1 MSFQAVLE
9 QFKTVFNK
17 LTLLQKISI
26 ITATVAVFLSVA
38 VLIIWANKPV
48 YKTLYANMNAD
59 DAGLVISKLK
69 EKKIPYRLKDNG
81 RTVEVPQNKVY
92 EVRIDLAQE
101 GLPRGGGSGFE
112 LFDKTSFGMTE
123 FVQNVNYQR
132 ALQGELARTITSL
145 NEIAEARVHLT
156 IPKEKLF
163 VSEDTEAKAAVVVK
177 LRSGYRL
184 DRNTVNSIASLVA
197 GAVKGLKKEN
207 VQIVDTNG
215 RLLSDFLDENNS
227 LTLTQTQ
234 LEYQRKIEKA
244 LEAKANNILQRTLG
258 RKNAFAQITTE
269 IDFDK
274 QAYTKEEY
282 APDGVLRSQQTF
294 EETSN
299 SKPKTPVG
307 VPGVESNLAEPNI
320 NGQNTVT
327 EYSKTDERQ
336 NFEIGKTVSKGEKAI
351 GTIKRMTIAVVLNDK
366 KKITGKGKNQKV
378 EFVPRSPEEINKIKE
393 LVASATG
400 FNKDRGDVITVSNVP
415 FDTSEQAQETV
426 LVKKEKTMQL
436 VSMLIKYLSGILI
449 IVLFYFLVLRPILKK
464 LEQIKETKDGQLILS
479 GAGASGEGIDI
490 TIGDDNM
497 KFPKSIEE
505 LEQEIESELE
515 ESVPVDVDSVK
526 TKVMLKKI
534 EEAAQ
539 QDPEMLA
546 NLVKAWLREG

>member
-26 ITATVAVFLSVA
+26 IFATIAVFLSVV
-38 VLIIWANKPV
+38 VLIVWANKPV
-48 YKTLYANMNAD
+48 YRTLYANMNAD

-69 EKKIPYRLKDNG
+69 EKKIPYKLKDNG
-81 RTVEVPQNKVY
+81 KTVEVPQDKVY
-92 EVRIDLAQE
+92 EIRINLAQE
-101 GLPRGGGSGFE
+101 GIPRGSGSGFE
-112 LFDKTSFGMTE
+112 LFDKTSFGTTE

-132 ALQGELARTITSL
+132 ALQGELARTIASL

-163 VSEDTEAKAAVVVK
+163 INEDTEAKAAIVVK
-177 LRSGYRL
+177 LRSGATL
-184 DRNTVNSIASLVA
+184 NRNTVNSIASLVA

-215 RLLSDFLDENNS
+215 RLLSEFLDEE
-227 LTLTQTQ
+227 TPYMLTQTQ
-234 LEYQRKIEKA
+234 LEYQKKIEKA
-244 LEAKANNILQRTLG
+244 LEAKANSILKRTLG
-258 RKNAFAQITTE
+258 SNNAFAKITTE

-274 QAYTKEEY
+274 KSYTKEEY
-282 APDGVLRSQQTF
+282 DPNGVLRSQQTF

-299 SKPKTPVG
+299 TKPRKPVG

-320 NGQNTVT
+320 NNQDMTT

-336 NFEIGKTVSKGEKAI
+336 NFEIGKTVSTGEKAI

-366 KKITGKGKNQKV
+366 KVVKGDGKNKKI
-378 EFVPRSPEEINKIKE
+378 EYKPRTKEEIEKIKE

-400 FNKDRGDVITVSNVP
+400 YNKDRGDLITVSNIS
-415 FDTSEQAQETV
+415 FDTSEQAQEV
-426 LVKKEKTMQL
+426 ALIKKEKTMQL
-436 VSMLIKYLSGILI
+436 ISMAIKYFSGII
-449 IVLFYFLVLRPILKK
+449 IILLFYLLVIKPILKK
-464 LEQIKETKDGQLILS
+464 LDQLKESKEGQLVLS
-479 GAGASGEGIDI
+479 GAGASGDNLDI
-490 TIGDDNM
+490 TIGDDM
-497 KFPKSIEE
+497 KFPKTIEE
-505 LEQEIESELE
+505 LEKEIESELE

-546 NLVKAWLREG
+546 NLIKAWLREG

>member
-1 MSFQAVLE
+1 MSFQTVFE

-26 ITATVAVFLSVA
+26 IFATVAVFLSVI
-38 VLIIWANKPV
+38 VLIVWANKPI
-48 YKTLYANMNAD
+48 YKTLYANMNAE

-69 EKKIPYRLKDNG
+69 EKKIPYHLKDNG
-81 RTVEVPQNKVY
+81 RTVEIPQDKVY

-101 GLPRGGGSGFE
+101 GIPRGGGSGFE

-132 ALQGELARTITSL
+132 ALQGELARTISSL

-156 IPKEKLF
+156 VPKEKLF
-163 VSEDTEAKAAVVVK
+163 INEDTEAKAAIVVK
-177 LRSGYRL
+177 LKSGARL

-215 RLLSDFLDENNS
+215 RLLSEFLDEDTPY
-227 LTLTQTQ
+227 TLTQMQ
-234 LEYQRKIEKA
+234 LEYQKKIEKA
-244 LEAKANNILQRTLG
+244 LEAKANGILKRTLG
-258 RKNAFAQITTE
+258 SNNAFAQITTD

-274 QAYTKEEY
+274 KSYTKEEY
-282 APDGVLRSQQTF
+282 DPNGVLRSQQTF

-299 SKPKTPVG
+299 SKPRTPAG

-320 NGQNTVT
+320 NNQDMTT

-336 NFEIGKTVSKGEKAI
+336 NFEIGKTVSTGEKAI
-351 GTIKRMTIAVVLNDK
+351 GTIKRMTIAVVINDK
-366 KKITGKGKNQKV
+366 KKVTGEGKNKKV
-378 EFVPRSPEEINKIKE
+378 EYVPRTKQEIEKIKE

-400 FNKDRGDVITVSNVP
+400 FNKERGDVITVSNIS
-415 FDTSEQAQETV
+415 FDTAEQAQESA
-426 LVKKEKTMQL
+426 LIKKEKTMQL
-436 VSMLIKYLSGILI
+436 VSMAIKYLSGILI
-449 IVLFYFLVLRPILKK
+449 ILLFYLLVIKPILKK
-464 LEQIKETKDGQLILS
+464 LDQIKESKDGQLVLG
-479 GAGASGEGIDI
+479 GAGATGENLDL
-490 TIGDDNM
+490 TIGDDM
-497 KFPKSIEE
+497 KFPKTIEE

-546 NLVKAWLREG
+546 NLIKAWLREG

>member
-378 EFVPRSPEEINKIKE
+378 EYVPRSPEEINKIKE

-436 VSMLIKYLSGILI
+436 VSMAIKYLSGILI

>member
-17 LTLLQKISI
+17 LTLLQKVSI
-26 ITATVAVFLSVA
+26 IVATVAVFLSIT

-69 EKKIPYRLKDNG
+69 EKKVPYHLKDNG
-81 RTVEVPQNKVY
+81 RTVEVPQSKVY

-123 FVQNVNYQR
+123 FVQNINYQR

-163 VSEDTEAKAAVVVK
+163 VSEDTDAKAAVVVK
-177 LRSGYRL
+177 LRSGSGL

-215 RLLSDFLDENNS
+215 RLLSDFLDESNS

-258 RKNAFAQITTE
+258 GRNAFAQITTE

-282 APDGVLRSQQTF
+282 APDGVLRSQQNF

-366 KKITGKGKNQKV
+366 KKITGEGKNQKV
-378 EFVPRSPEEINKIKE
+378 EYVPRSPKEINKIKE

-415 FDTSEQAQETV
+415 FDTSEQTQETV

-436 VSMLIKYLSGILI
+436 VSMAIKYLSGILI
-449 IVLFYFLVLRPILKK
+449 IILFYFLVLRPILKK

-479 GAGASGEGIDI
+479 GSGASGEGIDI
-490 TIGDDNM
+490 TVGDNNM